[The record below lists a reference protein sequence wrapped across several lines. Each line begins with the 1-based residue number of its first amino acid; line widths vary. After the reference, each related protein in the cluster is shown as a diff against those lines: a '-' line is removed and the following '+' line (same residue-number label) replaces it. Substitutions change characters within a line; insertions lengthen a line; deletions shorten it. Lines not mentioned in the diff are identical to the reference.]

1 MSKYQDLLVWQKSM
15 YSVED
20 VYAVVRQLPKYETY
34 ALIHQLRRAAVSVPS
49 NIAEGQ
55 NRGSVNEVV
64 QFSGVAL
71 GSLAEVETQLE
82 IVRRIYDI
90 DTLNTQNSVREISR
104 MLVGLIKS
112 LLSKM

>member
-1 MSKYQDLLVWQKSM
+1 MK
-15 YSVED
+15 
-20 VYAVVRQLPKYETY
+20 
-34 ALIHQLRRAAVSVPS
+34 
-49 NIAEGQ
+49 
-55 NRGSVNEVV
+55 EVV

-112 LLSKM
+112 LLLKM

>member
-1 MSKYQDLLVWQKSM
+1 MK
-15 YSVED
+15 
-20 VYAVVRQLPKYETY
+20 
-34 ALIHQLRRAAVSVPS
+34 
-49 NIAEGQ
+49 
-55 NRGSVNEVV
+55 EVV

-82 IVRRIYDI
+82 IVRRINDI

-112 LLSKM
+112 LLLKM

>member
-1 MSKYQDLLVWQKSM
+1 M
-15 YSVED
+15 
-20 VYAVVRQLPKYETY
+20 
-34 ALIHQLRRAAVSVPS
+34 
-49 NIAEGQ
+49 
-55 NRGSVNEVV
+55 NEVV

>member
-1 MSKYQDLLVWQKSM
+1 MK
-15 YSVED
+15 
-20 VYAVVRQLPKYETY
+20 
-34 ALIHQLRRAAVSVPS
+34 
-49 NIAEGQ
+49 
-55 NRGSVNEVV
+55 EVV

-82 IVRRIYDI
+82 IVRRINDI

-112 LLSKM
+112 LPSKM